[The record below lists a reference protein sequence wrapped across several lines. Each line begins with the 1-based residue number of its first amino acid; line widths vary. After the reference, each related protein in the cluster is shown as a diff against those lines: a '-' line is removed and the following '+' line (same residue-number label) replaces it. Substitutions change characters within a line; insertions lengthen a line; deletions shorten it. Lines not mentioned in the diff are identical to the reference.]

1 LPAIKSVRLSCGGAF
16 TIFATASQPIASKL
30 RSHDGEVGE
39 VGEACPALHIWNQSA
54 MMRGLS
60 RYETAMRRL
69 LCLLLLILALP
80 AAGAGL
86 LDSRP
91 NATLGGAPL
100 DNRKDFLPVR
110 QAFQLSL
117 IETTPESIKL
127 RFVATEG
134 YYLYRHR
141 FQFRTEPV
149 DIGLGAAQLP
159 AGEAKHDE
167 YFGDVEVYH
176 GIIDV
181 DLPRTPG
188 DNRPFTLLVGYQGCA
203 DKGLCYPPETERL
216 SIGEPTPVDAG
227 SAPATASAWSWKA
240 LALFFLAGIGLTF
253 TPCVLPMLPIL
264 SGVVLRGQVGG
275 LRGLSLSLAYVLP
288 MAICFA
294 VLGALMGVFG
304 AGLNL
309 QARLQ
314 SAWVLVPFSLFFVLF
329 AVAMFG
335 VFELRLP
342 QSISTRLD
350 RIAGKT
356 EGGSLW
362 GAAVLGVVSSLLVSP
377 CVSAPLAGALLYI
390 SASGDALGGGLKLF
404 ALGLG
409 MGAPLLLV
417 ATGGATWLPKS
428 GPWLVTVKNAIG
440 VLLLALAIGL
450 LSRVLPG
457 PITLLLT
464 GLLCAGVALFLGT
477 LEFTEKTAR
486 QRLAQ
491 LLGLFLLAYA
501 LACWFGAW
509 SGQSDPTRPLGRGQ
523 ATLISSNGNAI
534 NPSDWQTISTG
545 AELDRALGEAKA
557 AGQPLLLDWY
567 ADWCISCKV
576 IEHEVL
582 PDPGVIAQLKGYR
595 LVRFDMT
602 DSNAEQRALL
612 DRYKLFGP
620 PALLIFGK
628 NGLERGDVRVVGEID
643 ANGLVER
650 LIRANDQI

>member
-1 LPAIKSVRLSCGGAF
+1 
-16 TIFATASQPIASKL
+16 
-30 RSHDGEVGE
+30 
-39 VGEACPALHIWNQSA
+39 
-54 MMRGLS
+54 
-60 RYETAMRRL
+60 MRRL
-69 LCLLLLILALP
+69 LCLMLLILALP
-80 AAGAGL
+80 ASAAGL

-91 NATLGGAPL
+91 SPTLGGGTL
-100 DNRKDFLPVR
+100 DNSKDFLPVR

-127 RFVATEG
+127 RLVATDG

-141 FQFRTEPV
+141 FQFRTEPA
-149 DIGLGAAQLP
+149 DIGLGEAQLP
-159 AGEAKHDE
+159 KGEQKHDE

-176 GIIDV
+176 GILDI
-181 DLPRTPG
+181 DLPRKPG
-188 DNRPFTLLVGYQGCA
+188 EQRPFTLVVTYQGCA

-216 SIGEPTPVDAG
+216 SIGNVAG
-227 SAPATASAWSWKA
+227 SSPEALAAPVSASSWSWKEI
-240 LALFFLAGIGLTF
+240 ALFFLAGIGLTF

-264 SGVVLRGQVGG
+264 SGVVLRGKVGG

-288 MAICFA
+288 MAACFA
-294 VLGALMGVFG
+294 LLGALMGVFG

-314 SAWVLVPFSLFFVLF
+314 SVWVLVPFSAFFVIF
-329 AVAMFG
+329 AIAMFG
-335 VFELRLP
+335 AFELRLP
-342 QSISTRLD
+342 QSISSRLD
-350 RIAGKT
+350 RIAGKI

-390 SASGDALGGGLKLF
+390 SASGDAVGGGLKLF

-409 MGAPLLLV
+409 MGAPLLLI

-457 PITLLLT
+457 QITLLLV
-464 GLLCAGVALFLGT
+464 GLLAAGVALFLGA
-477 LEFTEKTAR
+477 LEFTEKTTR
-486 QRLAQ
+486 QKLAQ
-491 LLGLFLLAYA
+491 LLGLALLVYA
-501 LACWFGAW
+501 LASWYGAL
-509 SGQSDPTRPLGRGQ
+509 SGQTDPMRPLGREY
-523 ATLISSNGNAI
+523 SSANNGAVAPN
-534 NPSDWQTISTG
+534 STQWQTITTS
-545 AELDRALGEAKA
+545 AELDRVMQEAQS
-557 AGQPLLLDWY
+557 AGKPLLLDWY

-582 PDPGVIAQLKGYR
+582 PDPGVVARLAGYS
-595 LVRFDMT
+595 LIRFDMT

-620 PALLIFGK
+620 PALLFFAK
-628 NGLERGDVRVVGEID
+628 NGEELQNVRVVGEID
-643 ANGLVER
+643 APGLIER
-650 LIRANDQI
+650 LNRANDQN

>member
-1 LPAIKSVRLSCGGAF
+1 
-16 TIFATASQPIASKL
+16 
-30 RSHDGEVGE
+30 
-39 VGEACPALHIWNQSA
+39 
-54 MMRGLS
+54 
-60 RYETAMRRL
+60 MRRL
-69 LCLLLLILALP
+69 LCLMLLILALP
-80 AAGAGL
+80 VSAAGL

-91 NATLGGAPL
+91 SSTLGGGSL
-100 DNRKDFLPVR
+100 DNSKDFLPVR

-127 RFVATEG
+127 RLVATDG

-141 FQFRTEPV
+141 FQFRTEPAN
-149 DIGLGAAQLP
+149 IGLGEAQLP
-159 AGEAKHDE
+159 KGEQKHDE

-176 GIIDV
+176 GILDI
-181 DLPRTPG
+181 DLPRKPG
-188 DNRPFTLLVGYQGCA
+188 EQRPFTLAVTYQGCA

-216 SIGEPTPVDAG
+216 SIGDVAASPAG
-227 SAPATASAWSWKA
+227 AVSSPAPANTWSWKE
-240 LALFFLAGIGLTF
+240 LALFFLAGVGLTF

-288 MAICFA
+288 MAACFA
-294 VLGALMGVFG
+294 LLGALMGVFG
-304 AGLNL
+304 ASLNL

-314 SAWVLVPFSLFFVLF
+314 SAWVLVPFAAFFVIF

-335 VFELRLP
+335 AFELRLP
-342 QSISTRLD
+342 QSISSRLD

-390 SASGDALGGGLKLF
+390 SASGDAIGGGLKLF

-409 MGAPLLLV
+409 MGAPLLLI

-440 VLLLALAIGL
+440 VLLLGLAIGL

-457 PITLLLT
+457 QITLLLV
-464 GLLCAGVALFLGT
+464 GLLSAGVALFLGA
-477 LEFTEKTAR
+477 LERTEKTT
-486 QRLAQ
+486 QQKLAQ
-491 LLGLFLLAYA
+491 LLGLALLVYA
-501 LACWFGAW
+501 LACWYGAL
-509 SGQSDPTRPLGRGQ
+509 SGQTDPMRPLGREY
-523 ATLISSNGNAI
+523 ATTNNSAVASTSSQ
-534 NPSDWQTISTG
+534 WQTVTTS
-545 AELDRALGEAKA
+545 AELDRVMQEAQS
-557 AGQPLLLDWY
+557 AGKPLLLDWY

-582 PDPGVIAQLKGYR
+582 PDPDVVAKLAGYG
-595 LVRFDMT
+595 LIRFDMT
-602 DSNAEQRALL
+602 DSTSEQRALL

-620 PALLIFGK
+620 PALLFFAK
-628 NGLERGDVRVVGEID
+628 NGEELSSVRIVGEID
-643 ANGLVER
+643 AAGLIGR
-650 LIRANDQI
+650 LNSANDQN

>member
-1 LPAIKSVRLSCGGAF
+1 
-16 TIFATASQPIASKL
+16 
-30 RSHDGEVGE
+30 
-39 VGEACPALHIWNQSA
+39 
-54 MMRGLS
+54 MRGLL
-60 RYETAMRRL
+60 RLETAMRRL
-69 LCLLLLILALP
+69 LCLMLLILALP
-80 AAGAGL
+80 ATGAGL

-91 NATLGGAPL
+91 NATLGGAAL
-100 DNRKDFLPVR
+100 DNSKDFLPVR
-110 QAFQLSL
+110 QAFQLNL
-117 IETTPESIKL
+117 IDTTPESIKL

-141 FQFRTEPV
+141 FQFRTEPA

-159 AGEAKHDE
+159 AGEKKHDE

-176 GIIDV
+176 GILDI
-181 DLPRTPG
+181 DLPRKPG
-188 DNRPFTLLVGYQGCA
+188 DNRPFTLAVTYQGCA

-216 SIGEPTPVDAG
+216 SIGDPAVAANSTVPAP
-227 SAPATASAWSWKA
+227 SAATAWSWKE

-288 MAICFA
+288 MAISFA
-294 VLGALMGVFG
+294 ALGALMGMFG

-314 SAWVLVPFSLFFVLF
+314 SAWVLVPFSLFFVIF
-329 AVAMFG
+329 AIAMFG
-335 VFELRLP
+335 AFELRLP
-342 QSISTRLD
+342 QALSNRLD

-390 SASGDALGGGLKLF
+390 SASGDALGGALKLF

-440 VLLLALAIGL
+440 VLLLGLAIAL

-457 PITLLLT
+457 QITLLLT
-464 GLLCAGVALFLGT
+464 GLLAAGVALFLGT
-477 LEFTEKTAR
+477 LEFGPKSTR

-491 LLGLFLLAYA
+491 LLGLFLLVYA
-501 LACWFGAW
+501 LTCWFGAW
-509 SGQSDPTRPLGRGQ
+509 SGQTDPTRPLGRPQ
-523 ATLISSNGNAI
+523 ATLSNNGPVTANT
-534 NPSDWQTISTG
+534 SDWQTITSP
-545 AELDRALGEAKA
+545 AELDRVLSEAKN

-582 PDPGVIAQLKGYR
+582 PDPDVIAQLEGYR
-595 LVRFDMT
+595 LIRFDMT
-602 DSNAEQRALL
+602 ESNAEQRALL

-628 NGLERGDVRVVGEID
+628 NGEERSDVRVVGEID
-643 ANGLVER
+643 AKGLVER

>member
-1 LPAIKSVRLSCGGAF
+1 MHLTTCARQVAGHSV
-16 TIFATASQPIASKL
+16 I
-30 RSHDGEVGE
+30 
-39 VGEACPALHIWNQSA
+39 
-54 MMRGLS
+54 MRILS
-60 RYETAMRRL
+60 RLETAMRRL
-69 LCLLLLILALP
+69 LCLMLLILALP
-80 AAGAGL
+80 VSAAGL

-91 NATLGGAPL
+91 SSTLGGGSL
-100 DNRKDFLPVR
+100 DNSKDFLPVR

-127 RFVATEG
+127 RLVATDG

-141 FQFRTEPV
+141 FQFRTEPA
-149 DIGLGAAQLP
+149 DIGLGEAQLP
-159 AGEAKHDE
+159 KGEQKHDE

-176 GIIDV
+176 GILDI
-181 DLPRTPG
+181 DLPRKPG
-188 DNRPFTLLVGYQGCA
+188 EQRPFTLAVTYQGCA

-216 SIGEPTPVDAG
+216 SIGDVAASPAG
-227 SAPATASAWSWKA
+227 AVSSPAPANTWSWKE
-240 LALFFLAGIGLTF
+240 LALFFLAGVGLTF

-288 MAICFA
+288 MAACFA
-294 VLGALMGVFG
+294 LLGALMGVFG
-304 AGLNL
+304 ASLNL

-314 SAWVLVPFSLFFVLF
+314 SAWVLVPFAAFFVIF

-335 VFELRLP
+335 AFELRLP
-342 QSISTRLD
+342 QSISSRLD

-390 SASGDALGGGLKLF
+390 SASGDAIGGGLKLF

-409 MGAPLLLV
+409 MGAPLLLI

-440 VLLLALAIGL
+440 VLLLGLAIGL

-457 PITLLLT
+457 QITLLLV
-464 GLLCAGVALFLGT
+464 GLLSAGVALFLGA
-477 LEFTEKTAR
+477 LERTEKTT
-486 QRLAQ
+486 QQKLAQ
-491 LLGLFLLAYA
+491 LLGLALLVYA
-501 LACWFGAW
+501 LACWYGAL
-509 SGQSDPTRPLGRGQ
+509 SGQTDPMRPLGREY
-523 ATLISSNGNAI
+523 ATTNNSAVASTSSQ
-534 NPSDWQTISTG
+534 WQTVTTS
-545 AELDRALGEAKA
+545 AELDRVMQEAQS
-557 AGQPLLLDWY
+557 AGKPLLLDWY

-582 PDPGVIAQLKGYR
+582 PDPDVVAKLAGYS
-595 LVRFDMT
+595 LIRFDMT
-602 DSNAEQRALL
+602 DSTSEQRALL

-620 PALLIFGK
+620 PALLFFAK
-628 NGLERGDVRVVGEID
+628 NGEELSSVRIVGEID
-643 ANGLVER
+643 AAGLIGR
-650 LIRANDQI
+650 LNSANDQN

>member
-1 LPAIKSVRLSCGGAF
+1 
-16 TIFATASQPIASKL
+16 
-30 RSHDGEVGE
+30 
-39 VGEACPALHIWNQSA
+39 
-54 MMRGLS
+54 
-60 RYETAMRRL
+60 MRRL
-69 LCLLLLILALP
+69 LCLMLLILALP
-80 AAGAGL
+80 ASAAGL

-91 NATLGGAPL
+91 SPTLGGGTL
-100 DNRKDFLPVR
+100 DNSKDFLPVR

-127 RFVATEG
+127 RLVATDG

-141 FQFRTEPV
+141 FQFRTEPA
-149 DIGLGAAQLP
+149 DIGLGEAQLP
-159 AGEAKHDE
+159 KGEQKHDE

-176 GIIDV
+176 GILDI
-181 DLPRTPG
+181 DLPRKPG
-188 DNRPFTLLVGYQGCA
+188 EQRPFTLVVTYQGCA

-216 SIGEPTPVDAG
+216 SIGNVAG
-227 SAPATASAWSWKA
+227 SSPEALAAPVSASSWSWKEI
-240 LALFFLAGIGLTF
+240 ALFFLAGIGLTF

-264 SGVVLRGQVGG
+264 SGVVLRGKVGG

-288 MAICFA
+288 MAACFA
-294 VLGALMGVFG
+294 LLGALMGVFG

-314 SAWVLVPFSLFFVLF
+314 SVWVLVPFSAFFVIF
-329 AVAMFG
+329 AIAMFG
-335 VFELRLP
+335 AFELRLP
-342 QSISTRLD
+342 QSISSRLD

-390 SASGDALGGGLKLF
+390 SASGDAVGGGLKLF

-409 MGAPLLLV
+409 MGAPLLLI

-457 PITLLLT
+457 QITLLLV
-464 GLLCAGVALFLGT
+464 GLLAAGVALFLGA
-477 LEFTEKTAR
+477 LEFTEKTTR
-486 QRLAQ
+486 QKLAQ
-491 LLGLFLLAYA
+491 LLGLALLVYA
-501 LACWFGAW
+501 LASWYGAL
-509 SGQSDPTRPLGRGQ
+509 SGQTDPMRPLGREY
-523 ATLISSNGNAI
+523 ASANNGAVAPN
-534 NPSDWQTISTG
+534 STQWQTITTS
-545 AELDRALGEAKA
+545 AELDRVMQEAQS
-557 AGQPLLLDWY
+557 AGKPLLLDWY

-582 PDPGVIAQLKGYR
+582 PDPGVVAR
-595 LVRFDMT
+595 LASYSLIRFDMT
-602 DSNAEQRALL
+602 DSSAEQRALL

-620 PALLIFGK
+620 PALLFFAK
-628 NGLERGDVRVVGEID
+628 NGEELQNVRVVGEID
-643 ANGLVER
+643 APGLIER
-650 LIRANDQI
+650 LNRANDQN

>member
-1 LPAIKSVRLSCGGAF
+1 
-16 TIFATASQPIASKL
+16 
-30 RSHDGEVGE
+30 
-39 VGEACPALHIWNQSA
+39 
-54 MMRGLS
+54 
-60 RYETAMRRL
+60 MRRL
-69 LCLLLLILALP
+69 LCLMLLILALP
-80 AAGAGL
+80 ASAAGL

-91 NATLGGAPL
+91 SPTLGGGTM
-100 DNRKDFLPVR
+100 DNSKDFLPVR

-127 RFVATEG
+127 RLVATDG

-141 FQFRTEPV
+141 FQFRTEPA
-149 DIGLGAAQLP
+149 DIGLGEAQLP
-159 AGEAKHDE
+159 KGEQKHDE

-176 GIIDV
+176 GILDI
-181 DLPRTPG
+181 DLPRKPG
-188 DNRPFTLLVGYQGCA
+188 EQRPFTLVVTYQGCA

-216 SIGEPTPVDAG
+216 SIGNVAG
-227 SAPATASAWSWKA
+227 SSPEALAAPVSASSWSWKEI
-240 LALFFLAGIGLTF
+240 ALFFLAGIGLTF

-264 SGVVLRGQVGG
+264 SGVVLRGKVGG

-288 MAICFA
+288 MAACFA
-294 VLGALMGVFG
+294 LLGALMGVFG

-314 SAWVLVPFSLFFVLF
+314 SVWVLVPFSAFFVIF
-329 AVAMFG
+329 AIAMFG
-335 VFELRLP
+335 AFELRLP
-342 QSISTRLD
+342 QSISSRLD

-390 SASGDALGGGLKLF
+390 SASGDAVGGGLKLF

-409 MGAPLLLV
+409 MGAPLLLI

-457 PITLLLT
+457 QITLLLV
-464 GLLCAGVALFLGT
+464 GLLSAGVALFLGA
-477 LEFTEKTAR
+477 LEFTEKTTR
-486 QRLAQ
+486 QKLAQ
-491 LLGLFLLAYA
+491 LLGLALLVYA
-501 LACWFGAW
+501 LASWYGAL
-509 SGQSDPTRPLGRGQ
+509 SGQTDPMRPLGREY
-523 ATLISSNGNAI
+523 ASANNGAVAPN
-534 NPSDWQTISTG
+534 STQWQTITTS
-545 AELDRALGEAKA
+545 AELDRVMQEAQS
-557 AGQPLLLDWY
+557 AGKPLLLDWY

-582 PDPGVIAQLKGYR
+582 PDPGVVARLAGYS
-595 LVRFDMT
+595 LIRFDMT

-620 PALLIFGK
+620 PALLFFAK
-628 NGLERGDVRVVGEID
+628 NGEELQNVRVVGEID
-643 ANGLVER
+643 APGLIER
-650 LIRANDQI
+650 LNRANDQN